1 MSLRLVI
8 ADNHPII
15 RSGIR
20 MLFQQAH
27 GFEIVGEAEDGLDAM
42 QLCEQLSPDLVM
54 LDVSMPKM
62 NGIEAARVI
71 KEKCPDTKIAIFSSY
86 TNPEYIT
93 YAFEA
98 GASAYLLKDEDM
110 DKLPPIL
117 RAIANG
123 ETYVSQE
130 AKDSVTAYQVDMK
143 KQASLESLLTTREK
157 QILQRIVDGK
167 TTKEIAYELDI
178 SARTAETHKYNIMQK
193 LNTHDIATLV
203 RFAIAHQLVSVTT
216 E

>member
-1 MSLRLVI
+1 MPLRLII

-20 MLFQQAH
+20 ILFQAEKD
-27 GFEIVGEAEDGLDAM
+27 FEIVGEAVDGEEAIA
-42 QLCEQLSPDLVM
+42 LCEELSPDLVL
-54 LDVSMPKM
+54 LDISMPNV
-62 NGIEAARVI
+62 NGLEATRVI
-71 KEKCPDTKIAIFSSY
+71 KEKRPEIKIAVFSSY
-86 TNPEYIT
+86 NNPEYVT
-93 YAFEA
+93 HALEA

-117 RAIANG
+117 KAVAQG
-123 ETYVSQE
+123 DTYVSKETEAGVDAYRQDMQE
-130 AKDSVTAYQVDMK
+130 QK
-143 KQASLESLLTTREK
+143 SLSSLLTSREK
-157 QILQRIVDGK
+157 EILQLIVDGQS
-167 TTKEIAYELDI
+167 TKEVAFDLKI

-203 RFAIAHQLVSVTT
+203 RFAITHQLVTK